1 MDSSTELTAREE
13 TKSPNSKNKSS
24 RKFLSPVF
32 QTALN
37 SKPLIYKP
45 KEERRSNNNHH
56 ERLRKTQN
64 AYQFVLLLSKCTC
77 DDFRSSAKSL
87 KGVLQEDV
95 FDYPARQ
102 VCQISINH
110 FEVHQ
115 RTLGYGYEPTE
126 LGETVSEAN

>member
-1 MDSSTELTAREE
+1 MYE
-13 TKSPNSKNKSS
+13 
-24 RKFLSPVF
+24 
-32 QTALN
+32 
-37 SKPLIYKP
+37 P

-64 AYQFVLLLSKCTC
+64 AYQFVLLLSNSTP

-95 FDYPARQ
+95 FDNPACQ

-126 LGETVSEAN
+126 LGGTVSEGN